1 MTAQAPSLIAQSVA
15 RYRAEHQLLDHPRL
29 LEDPLAIAM
38 AGGESNL
45 GSGAGP
51 WMRAL
56 TVARCR
62 YAEDQLAA
70 AIGRGAT
77 QYVIVGAGLDT
88 YAYRNPNSGV
98 RIFEVDYPATQAWK
112 RNRLDAAGIQ
122 LPPSLTF
129 VPTDFEE
136 ETLGSALERSGFQ
149 PAEISFFSWL
159 GVSAYLSAEAA
170 LAAVAFM
177 GSMPAASG
185 VVFDYAVD
193 RSTLDP
199 VGQLAMDG
207 LTSRVALADQPVRLS
222 IDPGALAQML
232 GCAGFQ
238 EIEDL
243 GSDDIDARYFLSRT
257 DGLTV
262 SPGVA
267 HLVSARV

>member
-1 MTAQAPSLIAQSVA
+1 M
-15 RYRAEHQLLDHPRL
+15 RRAAHQILDHPKVLDDPIALPIIGAAAEAELRASTSRL
-29 LEDPLAIAM
+29 AAR
-38 AGGESNL
+38 ASRY
-45 GSGAGP
+45 
-51 WMRAL
+51 MRAFM
-56 TVARCR
+56 VGRSR
-62 YAEDQLAA
+62 FAEDELARA
-70 AIGRGAT
+70 MTRGAR
-77 QYVIVGAGLDT
+77 QFVILGAGLDT
-88 YAYRNPNSGV
+88 FAYRNPYGEAALRV
-98 RIFEVDYPATQAWK
+98 FEVDYPATQAWK
-112 RNRLDAAGIQ
+112 RNRLDAAGIA
-122 LPPSLTF
+122 LPLSLTF

-136 ETLGSALERSGFQ
+136 QTLGSALERSGFQ

-159 GVSAYLSAEAA
+159 GISAYLSAEAA
-170 LAAVAFM
+170 MAAVAFM
-177 GSMPAASG
+177 GSMPPASG

-222 IDPGALAQML
+222 IDPGALAKML

-243 GSDDIDARYFLSRT
+243 GPAEIDARYFLSRT

>member
-15 RYRAEHQLLDHPRL
+15 RYRAEHQLLDRPRL

-45 GSGAGP
+45 GSGSGRR
-51 WMRAL
+51 MRAL

-122 LPPSLTF
+122 VPPSLTF

-136 ETLGSALERSGFQ
+136 QTLGSALERSGFQ

-159 GVSAYLSAEAA
+159 GVSAYLSTEAA

-185 VVFDYAVD
+185 VVFDYAVN

-243 GSDDIDARYFLSRT
+243 GPDDIDARYFLSRT

-267 HLVSARV
+267 HLVSAHV